1 MVLFSRLGSA
11 ILRTPRPDQQLC
23 ATKARLCCV
32 EPTGRICGV
41 TGAASGIGLALVDEL
56 ISSGATHVAM
66 IDFDEEGLRDAL
78 FKRERYRSMLST
90 HRVNVRSEPQLKA
103 ALQKIEDEIGPI
115 DIFFS
120 NAGISR
126 SGGVDAGDEDWLDS
140 WDVNVMAHIY
150 AARFLVPKMTER
162 KCGHLVQTASAA
174 GLLSVLG
181 AAPYAVTKHA
191 AVALSEWM
199 AITYRPLGIS
209 VSCICPQ
216 GVRTPMLF
224 PELKNGTPGSS
235 NTLADTVAQSAVT
248 SAGSVLEPED
258 VARIAIQGVRDD
270 KFLILPHP
278 EVAKFMVKKATD
290 TETWLSQMIRIS
302 TKLSSISHD
311 PTPI

>member
-1 MVLFSRLGSA
+1 M
-11 ILRTPRPDQQLC
+11 D
-23 ATKARLCCV
+23 
-32 EPTGRICGV
+32 PTGRICGV

-56 ISSGATHVAM
+56 LSSGAAHVAM
-66 IDFDEEGLRDAL
+66 MDFDGEGLRTAL
-78 FKRERYRSMLST
+78 AKRERYSSRLST
-90 HRVNVRSEPQLKA
+90 YQVNVGSEPQIKA
-103 ALQKIEDEIGPI
+103 ALQKIENEIGPI

-126 SGGVDAGDEDWLDS
+126 SGGVDASDEDWLDS

-150 AARFLVPKMTER
+150 AARFLVPKMSER
-162 KCGHLVQTASAA
+162 KKGHLVQTASAA

-224 PELKNGTPGSS
+224 PELKKGTSDFS

-248 SAGSVLEPED
+248 SAGTVLEPGD
-258 VARIAIQGVRDD
+258 VARIAIQGIKDD

-278 EVAKFMVKKATD
+278 EVAGFMVKKASD
-290 TETWLSQMIRIS
+290 IETWLSQMIRIS
-302 TKLSSISHD
+302 EKLSGALQD
-311 PTPI
+311 PLR

>member
-1 MVLFSRLGSA
+1 MVPLSRSA
-11 ILRTPRPDQQLC
+11 STIGGTLRPAQQC
-23 ATKARLCCV
+23 QSTKARLFDV
-32 EPTGRICGV
+32 DPTGRICGV

-56 ISSGATHVAM
+56 FSSGAAHVAM
-66 IDFDEEGLRDAL
+66 MDLDDEGLRTAL
-78 FKRERYRSMLST
+78 AKREQYSSKLST
-90 HRVNVRSEPQLKA
+90 YQVNVGSEPQMIA
-103 ALQKIEDEIGPI
+103 ALQKIENEIGPI

-150 AARFLVPKMTER
+150 AARFLVPKMSKR
-162 KCGHLVQTASAA
+162 KKGHLVQTASAA

-224 PELKNGTPGSS
+224 PELKKGTSDFS

-248 SAGSVLEPED
+248 SAGTVLEPGD
-258 VARIAIQGVRDD
+258 VARIAIQGIKDD

-278 EVAKFMVKKATD
+278 EVAGFMVKKASD

-302 TKLSSISHD
+302 EKLSGTLQD
-311 PTPI
+311 PLR

>member
-1 MVLFSRLGSA
+1 M
-11 ILRTPRPDQQLC
+11 LC
-23 ATKARLCCV
+23 SV
-32 EPTGRICGV
+32 DPTGRICGV

-56 ISSGATHVAM
+56 IVNGAAHVAM
-66 IDFDEEGLRDAL
+66 MDFDKEGLRDAL
-78 FKRERYRSMLST
+78 DNRAHQRSKLSI
-90 HRVNVRSEPQLKA
+90 HQVNVASESEFRA
-103 ALQKIEDEIGPI
+103 VLQKVEDQTGPI

-126 SGGVDAGDEDWLDS
+126 SGGVEAKDEDWVNS

-150 AARFLVPKMTER
+150 AARFLVPRMSHR
-162 KCGHLVQTASAA
+162 KAGHLVQTASAA

-199 AITYRPLGIS
+199 AITYRPFGIS

-224 PELKNGTPGSS
+224 PELKNRAMDSS
-235 NTLADTVAQSAVT
+235 STLADTVAQSAVT
-248 SAGSVLEPED
+248 SAGLVLEPED
-258 VARIAIQGVRDD
+258 VARIAIQGVKED

-278 EVAKFMVKKATD
+278 EVAGYMVKKATD
-290 TETWLSQMIRIS
+290 TEVWLSQMARIS
-302 TKLSSISHD
+302 EKLSKSKSEN
-311 PTPI
+311 PPQ